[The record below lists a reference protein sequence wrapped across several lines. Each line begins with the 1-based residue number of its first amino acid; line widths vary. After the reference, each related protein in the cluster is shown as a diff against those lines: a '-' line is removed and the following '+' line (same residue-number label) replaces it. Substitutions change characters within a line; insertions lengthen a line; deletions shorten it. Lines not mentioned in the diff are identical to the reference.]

1 MPAAKL
7 TSRASVVCPYDV
19 LARSDGTTG
28 LMLHALLCNEA
39 DVRDDVTDKTV
50 LRAFHM
56 GPPLGPRRDSCD
68 AFGTANLTA
77 QQKTKIKS
85 FIDERREECAA
96 EKKRQSE
103 MGSRWDARSQYRI
116 HPAAT
121 PPTPGYSLWR
131 FNCVGFVLQAYLRA
145 RIKLVTGPYPLKTGT
160 TLNGS
165 TPMRRFIWMTPINE
179 RRWDLRAATDGR
191 WFWSVI
197 CCTQCREASNEST
210 VLAPSPTAR
219 GKATNTFFP

>member
-1 MPAAKL
+1 MPAARL

-19 LARSDGTTG
+19 LARSDGATD

-103 MGSRWDARSQYRI
+103 LGSRWDARSQYLI
-116 HPAAT
+116 HPEAT

-145 RIKLVTGPYPLKTGT
+145 RIKLVTGPYPLKTVDDLKRLYPGAAIYLDDPDQRT
-160 TLNGS
+160 ALGLESGDRWPVVLVGYLLHSMQRSVERINGPS
-165 TPMRRFIWMTPINE
+165 AEPYCP
-179 RRWDLRAATDGR
+179 
-191 WFWSVI
+191 
-197 CCTQCREASNEST
+197 REGDE
-210 VLAPSPTAR
+210 
-219 GKATNTFFP
+219 FFP